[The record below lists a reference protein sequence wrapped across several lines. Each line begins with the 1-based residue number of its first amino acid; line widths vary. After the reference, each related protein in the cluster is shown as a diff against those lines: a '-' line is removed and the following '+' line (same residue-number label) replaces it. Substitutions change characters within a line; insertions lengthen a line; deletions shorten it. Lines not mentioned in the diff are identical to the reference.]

1 MGTRDL
7 FNRFIAVYMM
17 SNRKHGTLYIG
28 VTSQL
33 FARVGQHKEQRLPGF
48 TQRYGLTRLVWF
60 EPHETMAHAIR
71 RENALKRYKR
81 EWKINLIEREDPHW
95 EDLYPAL
102 TGDIGVHGFAGQ
114 ARE

>member
-17 SNRKHGTLYIG
+17 SNQKHGTIYTG

-33 FARVGQHKEQRLPGF
+33 LARVGQHKEGRIPGF
-48 TQRYGLTRLVWF
+48 TQKYGLKRLVWF

-81 EWKINLIEREDPHW
+81 DWKINLIERDNPHW
-95 EDLYPAL
+95 EDLYPVL
-102 TGDIGVHGFAGQ
+102 TGEVGVHGFAGQ